1 MRVSRCLKFAV
12 SALAASYSAVY
23 GDPLLDP
30 DLDPALMQT
39 QKLDAPVVAESAN
52 ADSAFDEGDVI
63 EVVDGDDLDQS
74 FIDELENSMSEE
86 IRQDQLGS

>member
-1 MRVSRCLKFAV
+1 
-12 SALAASYSAVY
+12 
-23 GDPLLDP
+23 
-30 DLDPALMQT
+30 MQT

-52 ADSAFDEGDVI
+52 ADSAFEEDDVL
-63 EVVDGDDLDQS
+63 EVVEADDLDQS